1 MNNYLPFDFER
12 KLEITG
18 INRGVIINQIQKAEK
33 LNSFLASQAKFIHE
47 NIDEV
52 YCQKLVYWSFKGLFT
67 MYLSEYINDS
77 TVRIGVVGSI
87 SYFFKEI
94 LEQVF
99 FGLWYECSLCDTEAY
114 RRFGIIL
121 FIE

>member
-1 MNNYLPFDFER
+1 M
-12 KLEITG
+12 
-18 INRGVIINQIQKAEK
+18 
-33 LNSFLASQAKFIHE
+33 ASQAKFIHE

-67 MYLSEYINDS
+67 MYLSEYIYDS

-87 SYFFKEI
+87 SNYFKEI

-99 FGLWYECSLCDTEAY
+99 LDCGMSAPYVIQKPIDGLVSFYLSNNENGSG
-114 RRFGIIL
+114 FN
-121 FIE
+121 